1 MTFHYFK
8 LRFHS
13 ALHLAKGKSDYDEGE
28 RTLHSDTLQAAL
40 FACALQLGASER
52 EAYAMM
58 QNTRVSSAYPFF
70 GDEFFFPKPY
80 ARIQPI
86 AGESE
91 DKQAKPLKKVK
102 FLGKS
107 FFEDFC
113 TGNSQKSISRSKH
126 LLSGGQFVSD
136 HPDLSAALQAGRKTL
151 AAEKVA
157 IIRSEVN
164 QRVTIPPDYCTDAT
178 PYYTDRMFFHEQ
190 AGLYFLAQ
198 FEGGKPQ
205 TLFEQALCLLADNGI
220 GTDRSV
226 GNGSFECIERGQL
239 SLQLPDNANAQLNLS
254 LYCPERTELTEALLD
269 QSSYQIVKRG
279 GYLASAE
286 DVDNIT
292 LRKRSVYMFEE
303 GSVFPETNLTGKIV
317 DLKPTITDVQHEVW
331 RDGRGFFIPVTMK
344 QL

>member
-8 LRFHS
+8 LRFHA

-40 FACALQLGASER
+40 YACALQLGASEA

-58 QNTRVSSAYPFF
+58 QGSSVSSAYPFF
-70 GDEFFFPKPY
+70 GGEFFFPKPY

-86 AGESE
+86 AEESE
-91 DKQAKPLKKVK
+91 DKQAKPLKKIK
-102 FLGKS
+102 FIGKS

-113 TGNSQKSISRSKH
+113 TGNFQKSIAKGKH
-126 LLSGGQFVSD
+126 LFSSGQFVSD
-136 HPDLSAALQAGRKTL
+136 HPDLTATLQTGRKTL
-151 AAEKVA
+151 SAEKVA
-157 IIRSEVN
+157 IAQSEVN
-164 QRVTIPPDYCTDAT
+164 QRVTIPPDYCADAT

-190 AGLYFLAQ
+190 AGLYFLAR
-198 FEGGKPQ
+198 FEGGKPPA
-205 TLFEQALCLLADNGI
+205 LFEQALRLLADNGI

-226 GNGSFECIERGQL
+226 GNGSFECIEQGQL
-239 SLQLPDNANAQLNLS
+239 TLKLPDNANAQLNLS
-254 LYCPERTELTEALLD
+254 LYCPQQAELTETLLD

-286 DVDNIT
+286 EEDNIT

-303 GSVFPETNLTGKIV
+303 GSVFPVADLKGKIV
-317 DLKPTITDVQHEVW
+317 DLKPAIEDVKHEVW
-331 RDGRGFFIPVTMK
+331 RDGRGLFISVII
-344 QL
+344 

>member
-8 LRFHS
+8 LRFHA

-28 RTLHSDTLQAAL
+28 QTLHSDTLQAAL
-40 FACALQLGASER
+40 CACALQLGASEG

-70 GDEFFFPKPY
+70 GREFFFPKPY
-80 ARIQPI
+80 ARIQSI

-113 TGNSQKSISRSKH
+113 TGNFQKSIAKDKH
-126 LLSGGQFVSD
+126 LFSGGQFVSD
-136 HPDLSAALQAGRKTL
+136 HPDLAAALQIGRKTL
-151 AAEKVA
+151 ATEKIA
-157 IIRSEVN
+157 IVQSEVN
-164 QRVTIPPDYCTDAT
+164 QRVTIPPDYCADAT
-178 PYYTDRMFFHEQ
+178 PYYTDRMFFHAQ
-190 AGLYFLAQ
+190 AGLYFLAH
-198 FEGGKPQ
+198 FEGGKPPA
-205 TLFEQALCLLADNGI
+205 LFEQALRLLADNGI

-239 SLQLPDNANAQLNLS
+239 ALQLPGNANAQLNLS
-254 LYCPERTELTEALLD
+254 LYCPEQTELTEALLD
-269 QSSYQIVKRG
+269 QSSYQIIKRG
-279 GYLASAE
+279 GYLAAAE

-303 GSVFPETNLTGKIV
+303 GSVFPMADLKGKIV
-317 DLKPTITDVQHEVW
+317 DLKPAISDVKHEVW
-331 RDGRGFFIPVTMK
+331 RDGRGLFIPLNAK
-344 QL
+344 